1 MRKAKITVDFQNDI
15 VNAFGEKTPLI
26 TTSSG
31 YYAIPITKAKQI
43 IIKQHFPATS
53 QVTSTV
59 TNTKT
64 EKQHALKLHRQ
75 FAHPDKD
82 KLLQLITNTGPLW
95 SYNKEL
101 IITCRKISN

>member
-1 MRKAKITVDFQNDI
+1 MRKAKMTVDFQNDI

-26 TTSSG
+26 TVSSG

-59 TNTKT
+59 TNAKS
-64 EKQHALKLHRQ
+64 EKQHALKLHCQ
-75 FAHPDKD
+75 FAHPDNG
-82 KLLQLITNTGPLW
+82 KLLQLITNMRPSW
-95 SYNKEL
+95 SNNKEL
-101 IITCRKISN
+101 MVTCRKISN